1 MPTITASAGASA
13 TVPGIILETG
23 QADRLEAVAD
33 AAMRRLP
40 DLARRLIDEIAR
52 AQLVAMENLPPDVV
66 ALGRQITYRDEITH
80 QEQSVVLVMPE
91 EADIA
96 QGRASV
102 LTPIGVA
109 LIGLRLGAS
118 FTWETRNRE
127 SRWLTVTRV
136 DQILKPK
143 ASLRRRRAS
152 VT

>member
-13 TVPGIILETG
+13 TVPGIVLETG

-52 AQLVAMENLPPDVV
+52 AQLVAMEDLPPDVV
-66 ALGRQITYRDEITH
+66 ALGREITYRDEITH
-80 QEQSVVLVMPE
+80 REQSVVLVMPE

-127 SRWLTVTRV
+127 SRGLTVTRV

-143 ASLRRRRAS
+143 ASPRCRHAS

>member
-1 MPTITASAGASA
+1 
-13 TVPGIILETG
+13 
-23 QADRLEAVAD
+23 
-33 AAMRRLP
+33 MRRLP

-52 AQLVAMENLPPDVV
+52 AQLVAMEDLPPDVV
-66 ALGRQITYRDEITH
+66 ALGREITYRDEITH

-109 LIGLRLGAS
+109 LIGLRLGAF

-143 ASLRRRRAS
+143 ASPRHRRAP

>member
-1 MPTITASAGASA
+1 MPTITAFAGASA